1 MTARTR
7 LFCAAAIAAMGG
19 AALSGCKTK
28 GEIVVE
34 EGVGITA
41 VRGACPAIGI
51 PDNTGDITLF
61 RAPGA
66 TDANSIDVVAALT
79 NLRSRCDDAAKDQ
92 GAKVYAAVDFD
103 VQARRTDARGAR
115 QVSLPYFVTV
125 LRGGRAVVTKRVGSV
140 VLNFADGQERAQAH
154 GQGGAYIDRSEAT
167 LPEEI
172 RQRIT
177 RKRKAGDQDAAI
189 DPLTE
194 PEVRAAVQRA
204 TFEVLVGF
212 QLDENQLRYNVTR

>member
-7 LFCAAAIAAMGG
+7 LFCAAAIAVMGA

-51 PDNTGDITLF
+51 PDNTGDVTLF
-61 RAPGA
+61 RTPGA

-79 NLRSRCDDAAKDQ
+79 NLRSRCDDATKDQ

-125 LRGGRAVVTKRVGSV
+125 LRGGRAVVTKRVGTV

>member
-7 LFCAAAIAAMGG
+7 LFCAAALAVVGA
-19 AALSGCKTK
+19 AALSGCKSK
-28 GEIVVE
+28 GEIVVQ

-41 VRGACPAIGI
+41 VRGACPAVGI
-51 PDNTGDITLF
+51 PDNTGDVTLF
-61 RAPGA
+61 RTPGA
-66 TDANSIDVVAALT
+66 TDANSIDVTAAIT
-79 NLRSRCDDAAKDQ
+79 NLRSQCDDGSKDQ
-92 GAKVYAAVDFD
+92 GQKVYASVGFD
-103 VQARRTDARGAR
+103 VVARRTDVRGSR

-140 VLNFADGQERAQAH
+140 VLNFADGQERAQAR

-167 LPEEI
+167 LPAEI
-172 RQRIT
+172 RDRIT
-177 RKRKAGDQDAAI
+177 RKRKAGDQDAAV

-194 PEVRAAVQRA
+194 PEVRTAVQRA

-212 QLDENQLRYNVTR
+212 QLDESQLRYNVTR